1 MALRTLFMLA
11 DKSALEWV
19 LRDAVAATDF
29 AEVTSAPG
37 ALVAGCHLTALE
49 IGYSARSH
57 ADYIAKIAGQKA
69 LVWLPV
75 TEEAMDRA
83 LEVQGLLAARGAHR
97 LPIPDLILSATAE
110 VHGATVLHVYSDYQT
125 IANITGQ
132 PHRRLETS

>member
-1 MALRTLFMLA
+1 MSDIRF
-11 DKSALEWV
+11 
-19 LRDAVAATDF
+19 R
-29 AEVTSAPG
+29 
-37 ALVAGCHLTALE
+37 
-49 IGYSARSH
+49 

-69 LVWLPV
+69 LVWLPI

-110 VHGATVLHVYSDYQT
+110 VHGATVLHVDSDYQT